1 MALLIRNGRV
11 VDPASATDGVRDILI
26 RGSKVEAVRPK
37 IDAPGAET
45 VEAAGLVVAPGFI
58 DLHVHLREPG
68 QTAKETI
75 LTGSRAAAKGGFT
88 TVCAM
93 PNTTPPHDH
102 PEVIAFVTAEAGR
115 AGLVRVLPVGAL
127 TKGLRGVELADFEA
141 LLKAGAVAF
150 SDDGK
155 CIQDEALMGRAME
168 SARKVG
174 SLVIDHCED
183 SALAAGGVIHDGAVS
198 RRLGLRG
205 IPSAAEDVM
214 VARDIRLAEAVE
226 ARVHI
231 AHLSTRGAAELVRA
245 AKRRGVPVTAE
256 VTPHHLLLTES
267 SLEGRNPNFKM
278 NPPLRGADDAAALL
292 EAVRDGTIDVFATD
306 HAPHPAAE
314 KSAGIEGA
322 PFGVVGLETAVSLL
336 LDRLVGRNVL
346 SLDRFVAMWTSR
358 PAEVLGRG
366 ELGRVAPGAEADL
379 TLLDLDR
386 QVVVDSAAF
395 ASKGRN
401 TPFEGWTLRG
411 APVLTVRGGRV
422 IYPFP
427 S

>member
-314 KSAGIEGA
+314 KAAGIEGA

>member
-1 MALLIRNGRV
+1 MALLIRSGRV
-11 VDPASATDGVRDILI
+11 VDPASGTDGVLDILI
-26 RGSKVEAVRPK
+26 RGSRVEAIRPN
-37 IDAPGAET
+37 IDAPGAD
-45 VEAAGLVVAPGFI
+45 VIDAAGLVVAPGFI

-75 LTGSRAAAKGGFT
+75 LTGSRAAVRGGFT

-93 PNTTPPHDH
+93 PNTTPPQDH
-102 PEVIAFVTAEAGR
+102 PEVIAYVRAEADR
-115 AGLVRVLPVGAL
+115 AGLVGVLPVGAL
-127 TKGLRGVELADFEA
+127 TKGLRGAELTDVEA
-141 LLKAGAVAF
+141 LSKAGAAAF

-155 CIQDEALMGRAME
+155 CIQDEALMRRAME
-168 SARKVG
+168 SARKAG
-174 SLVIDHCED
+174 SFVIDHCED
-183 SALAAGGVIHDGAVS
+183 TALAEGGVIHEGAVS

-205 IPSAAEDVM
+205 IPAAAEEAM
-214 VARDIRLAEAVE
+214 VARDIKLAEAAGV
-226 ARVHI
+226 RVHI

-267 SLEGRNPNFKM
+267 ALEGRDPNFKM
-278 NPPLRGADDAAALL
+278 NPPLRGDDDAAALL
-292 EAVRDGTIDVFATD
+292 EAVRDGTVDVFATD
-306 HAPHPAAE
+306 HAPHTAAE

-336 LDRLVGRNVL
+336 LDRLVGRDIL
-346 SLDRFVAMWTSR
+346 SLDRFVAMWTVK
-358 PAEVLGRG
+358 PAGVLGRRG
-366 ELGRVAPGAEADL
+366 LGRVAPGGEADL
-379 TLLDLDR
+379 TLLDLGR
-386 QVVVDSAAF
+386 EVIVDAAAF

-401 TPFEGWTLRG
+401 TPFDGWALRG

-422 IYPFP
+422 VYPFP

>member
-93 PNTTPPHDH
+93 PKTTPPHDH

-231 AHLSTRGAAELVRA
+231 AHLSTRGAAEGGRA